1 VYSKRIFE
9 PEMKDGDSKTAEA
22 AASTATQAPRL
33 GLLASNASS
42 VASPTETS
50 TSSLDQAT
58 KSLEKLY
65 VTPGQV
71 RMALWR
77 VVRSLWLKHQVDLLA
92 HRRTLTVPVVSV
104 LQDLS
109 PKPMASA
116 QPTPLLNQYVSN
128 AIPTSTGSI
137 LSVQSEL
144 SFNNANAK
152 PFAAKT
158 TGGGGQSP
166 YNTLLGNNP
175 SAILNNGLN
184 PLAPAV
190 AMGGML
196 GMQGNVGLHAGQQG
210 MPQQV
215 PQQQQQQPQ
224 QAPQQQQQ
232 PPHQPAYFVQQA
244 VYLDANGQPMFY
256 RPSKPDFVYSI
267 ICALLMQRNLPDV
280 SLTVTFCHHS
290 GQPVRP
296 GVHVR
301 RPRQR

>member
-9 PEMKDGDSKTAEA
+9 SEMKDGEGKATEA
-22 AASTATQAPRL
+22 TATAQAPRL
-33 GLLASNASS
+33 GLMGAPVLASTATS
-42 VASPTETS
+42 VASPTEAS

-65 VTPGQV
+65 VSSGQV
-71 RMALWR
+71 MTPFSGRLR
-77 VVRSLWLKHQVDLLA
+77 CIVLVPHSY
-92 HRRTLTVPVVSV
+92 LTATFSAPYYQP
-104 LQDLS
+104 QDLS
-109 PKPMASA
+109 SKPMASA
-116 QPTPLLNQYVSN
+116 QPTGPLLNQYVSN

-137 LSVQSEL
+137 LSSVQSEL

-158 TGGGGQSP
+158 TTGGGQSP

-196 GMQGNVGLHAGQQG
+196 GMQPGLAQG
-210 MPQQV
+210 MPQAHQQV
-215 PQQQQQQPQ
+215 PQQQQQQAQQ
-224 QAPQQQQQ
+224 QAQQQ

-256 RPSKPDFVYSI
+256 RPSKFPFFTSFFFI
-267 ICALLMQRNLPDV
+267 PRRFASSPQF
-280 SLTVTFCHHS
+280 FC
-290 GQPVRP
+290 
-296 GVHVR
+296 
-301 RPRQR
+301 